1 MFWLIIWFYLF
12 RCDCSV
18 IFAGFCRPQKVEAAL
33 FDKPSFHCLWFLT
46 RVLCNNVGIAAA
58 ENWKFSFNGY
68 SDKTC
73 KIKSSG
79 KVLTFPLDTCTKNV
93 YGQMSIFTCQKP
105 GVILEKMYTD
115 DNCTKIERDFSI
127 ENNGVRA
134 HLLS

>member
-1 MFWLIIWFYLF
+1 M
-12 RCDCSV
+12 
-18 IFAGFCRPQKVEAAL
+18 G
-33 FDKPSFHCLWFLT
+33 
-46 RVLCNNVGIAAA
+46 VLCNGIAAA

-127 ENNGVRA
+127 ENNGCFSKVTQDPKTGKNTTTYRGSVWTGVCVCG
-134 HLLS
+134 HNRKLTGVSGVT